1 MLHDAERPS
10 QQEAA
15 ADHRD
20 DPPKDDVRS
29 RDARYAPPRY
39 APPQAQPYAPLAAG
53 PRQPQPFA
61 PLDRPYAER
70 PYAPQPQPLP
80 PTSVPFVSAPAWP
93 GADDGSGAQLIHP
106 GVAQASSTTGY
117 GVPVYRSPG
126 VELPPAPHR
135 TLSMTAMVL
144 GLSSLVLAWML
155 VVVPIIGLVFGFL
168 GLRREPAGRTLAII
182 GLVSSALGLLW
193 VLLFY
198 VLPLVGFLG
207 AMLMTV
213 GR

>member
-10 QQEAA
+10 QQEVA
-15 ADHRD
+15 ADHRGD
-20 DPPKDDVRS
+20 APRG
-29 RDARYAPPRY
+29 DARYAPPRY
-39 APPQAQPYAPLAAG
+39 APPQAQPYAPPAPG

-61 PLDRPYAER
+61 PLDRPYAQR
-70 PYAPQPQPLP
+70 PYAPQPLP
-80 PTSVPFVSAPAWP
+80 PTSVPFISAPAWL
-93 GADDGSGAQLIHP
+93 GAADASGAQLIHP

-126 VELPPAPHR
+126 AELPPAPHR